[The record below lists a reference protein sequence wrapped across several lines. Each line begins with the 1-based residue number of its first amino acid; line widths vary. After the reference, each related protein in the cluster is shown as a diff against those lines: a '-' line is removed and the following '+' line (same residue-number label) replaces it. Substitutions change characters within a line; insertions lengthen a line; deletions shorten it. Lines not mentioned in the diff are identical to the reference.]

1 MGVFLLWLPEHL
13 QSSDLLSVPAISPE
27 CLMAHSAFMIP
38 MDPYHNARKY
48 TRFLSFLEVT
58 PSLTFIFSSLPLNN
72 ASIFLT

>member
-13 QSSDLLSVPAISPE
+13 QSPELMPVLAISPE

-38 MDPYHNARKY
+38 TDPYHNARKY

-58 PSLTFIFSSLPLNN
+58 PSLNFIFSSLPLNN
-72 ASIFLT
+72 ASIFLM

>member
-13 QSSDLLSVPAISPE
+13 QSSDLLSAPAISPE

-58 PSLTFIFSSLPLNN
+58 PLSYLRFFHPISFK
-72 ASIFLT
+72 IH